1 MAFPAQTATVVPGS
15 GLDHIDVWVFDLDN
29 TLYPASCNLFDQ
41 VDRRMGEFIARTLGL
56 DFDSARRLQ
65 KQYFYEHGTTLRGL
79 MTVHGLEPDAFL
91 EYVHDID
98 LSMLPPSEALDA
110 ALQMLDGRK
119 LIFTN
124 GTASHAWRVVEHLGV
139 ARHFE
144 AVVDIAASDYLP
156 KPDPRAYE
164 ALIRRFG
171 IRPESA
177 ALIDDMATNLLPA
190 HALGM
195 TTVWVRHGYA
205 WAHPPSCDDH
215 VHHMIDDLVSWL
227 TDLVAA
233 RQRACDGERT
243 GAGGSRPAH
252 AASGPGRG
260 DGGTGTADR
269 TGLE

>member
-1 MAFPAQTATVVPGS
+1 
-15 GLDHIDVWVFDLDN
+15 
-29 TLYPASCNLFDQ
+29 
-41 VDRRMGEFIARTLGL
+41 MGVR
-56 DFDSARRLQ
+56 
-65 KQYFYEHGTTLRGL
+65 
-79 MTVHGLEPDAFL
+79 
-91 EYVHDID
+91 
-98 LSMLPPSEALDA
+98 
-110 ALQMLDGRK
+110 RK

-124 GTASHAWRVVEHLGV
+124 GRASHAGRVVEHLGV